1 MAELCHTANTA
12 LKFAMTFK
20 VYDLILFSQK
30 EEEEKNGSMGTNGQ
44 KQPLLFLSN
53 WWNSLSEKG
62 EGMQV
67 DKSIKSVL

>member
-30 EEEEKNGSMGTNGQ
+30 EEEEKNGNMGTNGQ

-53 WWNSLSEKG
+53 
-62 EGMQV
+62 
-67 DKSIKSVL
+67 

>member
-30 EEEEKNGSMGTNGQ
+30 EEEEKNGNMGTNGQ

-53 WWNSLSEKG
+53 WNSLAEKDDG
-62 EGMQV
+62 
-67 DKSIKSVL
+67 IKMDTLNKIVL